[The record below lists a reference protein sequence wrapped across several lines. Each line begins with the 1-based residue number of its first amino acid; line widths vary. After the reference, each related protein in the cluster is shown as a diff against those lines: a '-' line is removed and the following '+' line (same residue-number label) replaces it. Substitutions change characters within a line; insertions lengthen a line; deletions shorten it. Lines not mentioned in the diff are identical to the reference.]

1 MRTSDT
7 LILALHRSG
16 CKRNDVAPREAR
28 RARPHPRSE
37 VILLKSHPDY
47 PYVPIEIGERSDEI
61 ARSMSEEAKTLRT
74 AVRMQHVL
82 RLFDAS
88 AEAYLQL
95 NLAKQE
101 AYITFLNE
109 CARKAWEQ

>member
-1 MRTSDT
+1 
-7 LILALHRSG
+7 
-16 CKRNDVAPREAR
+16 
-28 RARPHPRSE
+28 
-37 VILLKSHPDY
+37 
-47 PYVPIEIGERSDEI
+47 
-61 ARSMSEEAKTLRT
+61 MSEEAKTLRT